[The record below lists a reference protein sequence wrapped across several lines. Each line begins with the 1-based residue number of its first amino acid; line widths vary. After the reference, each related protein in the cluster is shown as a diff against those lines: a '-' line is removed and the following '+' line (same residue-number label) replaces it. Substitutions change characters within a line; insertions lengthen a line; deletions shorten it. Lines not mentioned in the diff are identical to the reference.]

1 MDTLRRLGQ
10 QHEGPLEPT
19 KHAPGL
25 MRFAAVLAAAVLTL
39 GIAACG
45 DSDDDSSGD
54 DSGKLR
60 IGLEAPL
67 SGDLQTLGEGMLN
80 GAELAADQV
89 NADGGLL
96 GKEVEI
102 VPIDD
107 GGDAE
112 IGVPAVQDAIDE
124 GLDGVI
130 GPYNSGVGVETLP
143 LFEDAGLVP
152 IRLTSDND
160 TEGFGFTLQPMGSQI
175 APVTAEALTDF
186 IGASKV
192 AIAYDNTEEYT
203 KGIAGEVRSHLEGR
217 DVDVTAFQQ
226 LEPGQEDYSG
236 VVNKLAAGKPDAIY
250 AAVYFPEGAQI
261 AKAISPGSSPTCLLD
276 YGAYDTGYLEDAGAA
291 APNCD
296 VVGVPAPGDFAGSET
311 FVSEYEDQFDEPP
324 GTWSPYTYDS
334 LNVLAQAVE
343 QAGGFGVKSLTAA
356 LNDVKGFEGW
366 TGSTTLV
373 PGTGN
378 REPATVTVDEVNDE
392 GAFSVDGAWAKAVGA
407 PY

>member
-1 MDTLRRLGQ
+1 MKRTAG
-10 QHEGPLEPT
+10 
-19 KHAPGL
+19 
-25 MRFAAVLAAAVLTL
+25 LAAAVLAL

-45 DSDDDSSGD
+45 DSDDETSGGD
-54 DSGKLR
+54 TDKLR

-80 GAELAADQV
+80 GAQLAADQL

-96 GKEVEI
+96 GKDVEI
-102 VPIDD
+102 VSIDD
-107 GGDAE
+107 GGDPE
-112 IGVPAVQDAIDE
+112 IGVPAAQDAIDE

-143 LFEDAGLVP
+143 LYQDAGLVP

-160 TEGFGFTLQPMGSQI
+160 TEGFGFTLQPMASQI

-186 IGASKV
+186 IGASTV
-192 AIAYDNTEEYT
+192 AIAYDKTEEYT
-203 KGIAGEVRSHLEGR
+203 KGIAGEVRSQLERRG
-217 DVDVTAFQQ
+217 VEVTAYQQ
-226 LEPGQEDYSG
+226 LEPGQDDYSS
-236 VVNKLAAGKPDAIY
+236 VVDKLVAGKPDAIY
-250 AAVYFPEGAQI
+250 AAVYFPEGARI

-276 YGAYDTGYLEDAGAA
+276 YGAYDTGYVEDARDA

-311 FVSEYEDQFDEPP
+311 FVSEYEDAFDEAP

-334 LNVLAQAVE
+334 LNVLAQGLE
-343 QAGGFGVKSLTAA
+343 QAGGSDAEALTAA

-378 REPATVTVDEVNDE
+378 REPATVTLDQVNDE
-392 GAFSVDGAWAKAVGA
+392 GAFSVDPAWAKAVGA
-407 PY
+407 PYS

>member
-1 MDTLRRLGQ
+1 MKL
-10 QHEGPLEPT
+10 
-19 KHAPGL
+19 
-25 MRFAAVLAAAVLTL
+25 AAVLAAAVLVL

-45 DSDDDSSGD
+45 GSDDDTSGD
-54 DSGKLR
+54 DTGNLR

-67 SGDLQTLGEGMLN
+67 SGDLRTLGEGMLN
-80 GAELAADQV
+80 GAELAADQL
-89 NADGGLL
+89 NAEGGLL
-96 GKEVEI
+96 GSDIEI

-112 IGVPAVQDAIDE
+112 IGVPATQDAIEE

-143 LFEDAGLVP
+143 LYQDAGLVP

-203 KGIAGEVRSHLEGR
+203 KGIAGEVRGQLERRG
-217 DVDVTAFQQ
+217 VEVTAFEQ
-226 LEPGQEDYSG
+226 LEPGQADYSG
-236 VVNKLAAGKPDAIY
+236 VVEKLAAGAPDAIY
-250 AAVYFPEGAQI
+250 AAVYFPEGARI
-261 AKAISPGSSPTCLLD
+261 AKAISPGTSPTCVLD
-276 YGAYDTGYLEDAGAA
+276 YGAYDTGYLEDAGDA

-296 VVGVPAPGDFAGSET
+296 VVGVPAPGDFAGAET
-311 FVSEYEDQFDEPP
+311 LVSEYEGQFDEAP

-334 LNVLAQAVE
+334 LNVLAQAAE
-343 QAGGFGVKSLTAA
+343 QAGGFDAKALTAA
-356 LNDVKGFEGW
+356 LNQVKGYEGW

-378 REPATVTVDEVNDE
+378 REPATVTLDKVNDD
-392 GAFSVDGAWAKAVGA
+392 GAFTVDPAWAKAVGA

>member
-1 MDTLRRLGQ
+1 M
-10 QHEGPLEPT
+10 
-19 KHAPGL
+19 K
-25 MRFAAVLAAAVLTL
+25 LAAALAAGVLAL

-45 DSDDDSSGD
+45 GSDDDTSTD
-54 DSGKLR
+54 DAGNLR

-96 GKEVEI
+96 GKDIEI

-112 IGVPAVQDAIDE
+112 IGVPAAQDAIE
-124 GLDGVI
+124 GGLDGVI

-143 LFEDAGLVP
+143 LYQDAGLVP

-160 TEGFGFTLQPMGSQI
+160 TEGFGFTLQPMASQI

-203 KGIAGEVRSHLEGR
+203 KGIAGEVRGQLERRG
-217 DVDVTAFQQ
+217 VEVTAFEQ
-226 LEPGQEDYSG
+226 LEPGQKDYSD
-236 VVNKLAAGKPDAIY
+236 VVDKLAAGMPDAIY
-250 AAVYFPEGAQI
+250 AAVYFPEGARI
-261 AKAISPGSSPTCLLD
+261 AEAISPGSSPTCLLD
-276 YGAYDTGYLEDAGAA
+276 YGAYDTGYVEDAGGAA
-291 APNCD
+291 SHCD
-296 VVGVPAPGDFAGSET
+296 VVGVPAPGDFAGSGT
-311 FVSEYEDQFDEPP
+311 LVSEYEDQFDEAA

-343 QAGGFGVKSLTAA
+343 QAGGFDAKALTAA
-356 LNDVKGFEGW
+356 LNEVKGFEGW

-373 PGTGN
+373 PGSGN
-378 REPATVTVDEVNDE
+378 REPATVTLDKVDE
-392 GAFSVDGAWAKAVGA
+392 GAFTVDPAWAKAVGA

>member
-1 MDTLRRLGQ
+1 
-10 QHEGPLEPT
+10 
-19 KHAPGL
+19 
-25 MRFAAVLAAAVLTL
+25 
-39 GIAACG
+39 
-45 DSDDDSSGD
+45 
-54 DSGKLR
+54 
-60 IGLEAPL
+60 
-67 SGDLQTLGEGMLN
+67 MLN
-80 GAELAADQV
+80 GAELAADQL

-96 GKEVEI
+96 GKDIEI

-143 LFEDAGLVP
+143 LYQDAGLVP

-160 TEGFGFTLQPMGSQI
+160 TEGFGFTLQPMASQI
-175 APVTAEALTDF
+175 APATAEALTAF

-192 AIAYDNTEEYT
+192 AIAYDTTEEYT
-203 KGIAGEVRSHLEGR
+203 KGIAGEVRSQLERRG
-217 DVDVTAFQQ
+217 VEVTAFQQ
-226 LEPGQEDYSG
+226 LEPGRDDYSSI
-236 VVNKLAAGKPDAIY
+236 VNKLAAGTPDAIY

-261 AKAISPGSSPTCLLD
+261 TKAISPGSSPTCLLD
-276 YGAYDTGYLEDAGAA
+276 YGAYDTGYVEDAGDA

-296 VVGVPAPGDFAGSET
+296 VVGVPAPGDFAGAET
-311 FVSEYEDQFDEPP
+311 FVSAYEDQFDEAP

-334 LNVLAQAVE
+334 LNVLARAAQ
-343 QAGGFGVKSLTAA
+343 QTGGFNPKALTAA
-356 LNDVKGFEGW
+356 LNKVEGFEGW
-366 TGSTTLV
+366 TGRTTLV

-392 GAFSVDGAWAKAVGA
+392 GAFSVDPAWAKAVGA

>member
-1 MDTLRRLGQ
+1 MRL
-10 QHEGPLEPT
+10 
-19 KHAPGL
+19 
-25 MRFAAVLAAAVLTL
+25 AAALAAAVLTL

-45 DSDDDSSGD
+45 DSDDDSSAD
-54 DSGKLR
+54 DGGKLR

-80 GAELAADQV
+80 GAELAADQL

-96 GKEVEI
+96 GKDIEI

-112 IGVPAVQDAIDE
+112 IGVPAVQDAIDK

-143 LFEDAGLVP
+143 LYKRAGLVP

-203 KGIAGEVRSHLEGR
+203 KGIAGEVRSQLEGR
-217 DVDVTAFQQ
+217 GVEVTAFQQ

-236 VVNKLAAGKPDAIY
+236 LVNKLAAGQPDAIY
-250 AAVYFPEGAQI
+250 AAVYFPEGARI

-276 YGAYDTGYLEDAGAA
+276 YGAYDTGYVEDAGDAA
-291 APNCD
+291 RNCD

-343 QAGGFGVKSLTAA
+343 QAGGFDVKALTAA
-356 LNDVKGFEGW
+356 LNHVKGFEGW
-366 TGSTTLV
+366 TGSITLV

-392 GAFSVDGAWAKAVGA
+392 GAFTVDPAWAKAVGA